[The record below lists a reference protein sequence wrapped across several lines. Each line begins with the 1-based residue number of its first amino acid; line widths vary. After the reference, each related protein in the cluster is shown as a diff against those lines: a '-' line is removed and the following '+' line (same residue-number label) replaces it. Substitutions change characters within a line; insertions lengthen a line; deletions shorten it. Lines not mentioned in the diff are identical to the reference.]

1 MTIHN
6 HPGNLIVVDLPFRES
21 QIADELKAVNEAAGA
36 NPACDVIINF
46 AKVEIV
52 TSSNLSNLL
61 ILRSILA
68 ERSHRLLLC
77 NVSVITKCVFR
88 VAGLDEIF
96 EFAKD
101 VPATVAAIQ
110 TIPD

>member
-6 HPGNLIVVDLPFRES
+6 PPENLIVVDLPCRES
-21 QIADELKAVNEAAGA
+21 QIANELKAVNEAVGA

-52 TSSNLSNLL
+52 TSANLSNLL
-61 ILRSILA
+61 ILRSLLA
-68 ERSHRLLLC
+68 ERGHRLLLC

-88 VAGLDEIF
+88 VAGLDEAF
-96 EFAKD
+96 EFAENM
-101 VPATVAAIQ
+101 PIAVAALQ